1 MRAPSALRSF
11 ETHREFPLS
20 IRPSA
25 GLMVAAAALPLAL
38 VPFAAALPAAAKKAT
53 IDYPRS
59 GVVCDQAT
67 KMCFDRTG
75 VSVRLTREFFG
86 RSAERELERKLS
98 GSNRPTQFKLSNG
111 DVCDVRR
118 QTCWDDGW
126 GGKNISKALSKQL
139 FGNNGAW
146 RNPGSNNNSWN
157 NSNNNGWNN
166 NNSGGWNDNN
176 SWNNNNNNWQQQ
188 GQGSTACELRQG
200 NRRLF
205 NGNCVLNRRE
215 LSSGMAYTVEL
226 GDGRRYSFFNRQ
238 GNLVLRDASG
248 VWPVQVSNRNGN
260 VSFRWSDLRLE
271 AQDSRWNNQGQQ
283 GGFEDVNPTGLFL
296 QNLFNTLFR

>member
-166 NNSGGWNDNN
+166 NN
-176 SWNNNNNNWQQQ
+176 NNWQQQ

-205 NGNCVLNRRE
+205 NGNC
-215 LSSGMAYTVEL
+215 
-226 GDGRRYSFFNRQ
+226 
-238 GNLVLRDASG
+238 VLRDASG